1 MKSKVMNIAIF
12 ILSTICFIISV
23 KLFIN
28 MIIFSDEYN
37 TSPMIICG
45 GELWLYLNWI
55 KIGLLFIISF
65 ILGIKAFLGK

>member
-1 MKSKVMNIAIF
+1 
-12 ILSTICFIISV
+12 
-23 KLFIN
+23 